1 MHVARRSRDSLFL
14 LVDAVVRVDESGR
27 VRKEEAAAALH
38 RLGVLVPEGAL
49 CAELHAVV
57 YKVYTPLQ
65 EQGTALAGDSK
76 AVGVLHDQWRCLGG
90 GACREERDK
99 QQRQKPAQHITNR
112 CAH

>member
-1 MHVARRSRDSLFL
+1 M
-14 LVDAVVRVDESGR
+14 
-27 VRKEEAAAALH
+27 RKEESSAALH
-38 RLGVLVPEGAL
+38 RLGILIPEGAL
-49 CAELHAVV
+49 RAELHAVV
-57 YKVYTPLQ
+57 YKVYTTLQ

-99 QQRQKPAQHITNR
+99 QQRQKPTQHIADQ